1 MNQDKSQYYLS
12 VAVCETKRRCRNRL
26 QDGPGRDPSCQFFT
40 QKFWVK
46 SESTLIF
53 LSKNLSFERKIT
65 TNFDSRQKNPF
76 GTNIEFYRK
85 CIYLQLMP
93 IQWHELSRIMVKM
106 WYFVSFQP
114 SKCRN
119 THIQPQIWS
128 FWPIFPNNSES
139 LPNFC
144 YINWKKSEILSKLRN
159 SEPAGVSGPR
169 ARPPPCSQFR
179 KQRRGGVGGLEDN
192 WAGDWWRPMVAGDR
206 KSCTNLSEQ

>member
-1 MNQDKSQYYLS
+1 MRDQE
-12 VAVCETKRRCRNRL
+12 AL
-26 QDGPGRDPSCQFFT
+26 QELTTRWSRQRPQPPIFT
-40 QKFWVK
+40 QKFLVK

-106 WYFVSFQP
+106 WYFVGFQP

-128 FWPIFPNNSES
+128 FWPIFPENSES
-139 LPNFC
+139 LPKVC
-144 YINWKKSEILSKLRN
+144 YINWK
-159 SEPAGVSGPR
+159 
-169 ARPPPCSQFR
+169 
-179 KQRRGGVGGLEDN
+179 N
-192 WAGDWWRPMVAGDR
+192 WAGWGLWAQGQATTMFPVPKAEEGGGWGFGRQLGRGLMTSNGGRWQKKAAPIYQSSSVWWDLVM
-206 KSCTNLSEQ
+206 SCWRGVGRLWML

>member
-1 MNQDKSQYYLS
+1 M
-12 VAVCETKRRCRNRL
+12 AVCEIKRRCRNWP
-26 QDGPGRDPSCQFFT
+26 QDGPGRDPSRQFFT

-93 IQWHELSRIMVKM
+93 IQWHELSRNTVNM
-106 WYFVSFQP
+106 WYLVGFQP

-128 FWPIFPNNSES
+128 FWPIFPENSES
-139 LPNFC
+139 LPKVC
-144 YINWKKSEILSKLRN
+144 YINWKKLSRLGSLGPGPGHYHVPSSESR
-159 SEPAGVSGPR
+159 
-169 ARPPPCSQFR
+169 
-179 KQRRGGVGGLEDN
+179 VGGGLGVWKTIGQGID
-192 WAGDWWRPMVAGDR
+192 DVQWWQVTD

>member
-1 MNQDKSQYYLS
+1 MNQDESQYYLS
-12 VAVCETKRRCRNRL
+12 VAVCETKRRCRNWP
-26 QDGPGRDPSCQFFT
+26 QDGPGRDPSRQFFA

-46 SESTLIF
+46 PESTLIF

-106 WYFVSFQP
+106 WYFVVFQP

-119 THIQPQIWS
+119 SHIQPQIWS
-128 FWPIFPNNSES
+128 FWPIFPENSES
-139 LPNFC
+139 MPKVW
-144 YINWKKSEILSKLRN
+144 YINWKNWASWGLWAQGQATTMFPVPKAE
-159 SEPAGVSGPR
+159 EG
-169 ARPPPCSQFR
+169 
-179 KQRRGGVGGLEDN
+179 GGVGGLEDN

-206 KSCTNLSEQ
+206 KKLHQFIRAVVCDEI

>member
-1 MNQDKSQYYLS
+1 MRDQE
-12 VAVCETKRRCRNRL
+12 VL
-26 QDGPGRDPSCQFFT
+26 QELTTRWSRQRPQPPIFT
-40 QKFWVK
+40 QKFLVK

-93 IQWHELSRIMVKM
+93 IKWHALSRIMVKM
-106 WYFVSFQP
+106 WYFVGFQP
-114 SKCRN
+114 SQCRN

-128 FWPIFPNNSES
+128 FWPIFPENSES
-139 LPNFC
+139 LPKVC
-144 YINWKKSEILSKLRN
+144 YINWKKLSRLGSLGPGPGHHHVPSSESR
-159 SEPAGVSGPR
+159 
-169 ARPPPCSQFR
+169 
-179 KQRRGGVGGLEDN
+179 VGGGLGVWKTIGQGID
-192 WAGDWWRPMVAGDR
+192 DVQWWQVTE